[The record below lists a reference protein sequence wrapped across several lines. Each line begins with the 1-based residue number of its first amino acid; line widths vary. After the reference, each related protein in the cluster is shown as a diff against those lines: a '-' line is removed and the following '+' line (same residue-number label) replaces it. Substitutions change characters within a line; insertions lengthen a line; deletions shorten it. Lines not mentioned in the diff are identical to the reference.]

1 MEGELGES
9 SAFVGKLMVLVEWSM
24 LVALVISF
32 VVSLEVDSIDS
43 VVPVGVAIVTDVDC
57 GSVVEDI
64 FVVDVSWLV
73 GGS

>member
-43 VVPVGVAIVTDVDC
+43 VVPVGVAIVTGVDG

-64 FVVDVSWLV
+64 IVVDDFWLL
-73 GGS
+73 GGI